1 MITNDIFIIY
11 IWHFSTYINYSY
23 FLIIF
28 YMRLKLFLD
37 NQKYDIFGYH
47 ISNKTSIFSILLF
60 DNNTVVFCVI
70 QYMVR

>member
-1 MITNDIFIIY
+1 
-11 IWHFSTYINYSY
+11 
-23 FLIIF
+23 
-28 YMRLKLFLD
+28 MRLKLFSD

-60 DNNTVVFCVI
+60 DNNTVVFCLI